1 MLLDA
6 VVAPVTEESPSTKN
20 YARRLLEAWQ
30 ERDSALLIA
39 CEYRDLA
46 ETVSAEK
53 REIKYEMEKTVE
65 VVRDFW
71 RNKVVEGGSR
81 AGLMLRASLLR
92 SICEQFDYHDYTWL

>member
-1 MLLDA
+1 
-6 VVAPVTEESPSTKN
+6 
-20 YARRLLEAWQ
+20 
-30 ERDSALLIA
+30 
-39 CEYRDLA
+39 LA

-92 SICEQFDYHDYTWL
+92 KHL

>member
-1 MLLDA
+1 M
-6 VVAPVTEESPSTKN
+6 
-20 YARRLLEAWQ
+20 
-30 ERDSALLIA
+30 RDFCLKHDKSETVPR
-39 CEYRDLA
+39 EYKDLA

-92 SICEQFDYHDYTWL
+92 KHL